1 MGRVV
6 MAYDR
11 RREEASFTQPARRRI
26 NFQVELGR
34 VPVPVETDRG
44 FAVLDQDRAATLRAW
59 VGALIPARGERP
71 SAGEV
76 GAAEYID
83 ATAFLAPPL
92 RALLIDAL
100 ETINRLSVE
109 LHEARFV
116 DLDSSSQAATIRQ
129 FEERD
134 ASGAFALIR
143 DLTYEA
149 YYTDRRVL
157 DELERET
164 GWRYATTYSG
174 SKMEPFDE
182 RLLARMR
189 TAPAT
194 WREA

>member
-1 MGRVV
+1 

-11 RREEASFTQPARRRI
+11 RREEASFTQPTRRRI
-26 NFQVELGR
+26 NYQIELGR
-34 VPVPVETDRG
+34 VPVPVEIDRG
-44 FAVLDQDRAATLRAW
+44 FAVLDEVRARTLRAW
-59 VGALIPARGERP
+59 VNALIPAHGERP
-71 SAGEV
+71 KAGDT
-76 GAAEYID
+76 GAAECID

-100 ETINRLSVE
+100 DAIDRLSLE
-109 LHEARFV
+109 LHGASFG
-116 DLDSSSQAATIRQ
+116 DIDSEGQAATLRQ
-129 FEERD
+129 FEETD

-157 DELERET
+157 DALERET
-164 GWRYATTYSG
+164 GWRYETTYSG
-174 SKMEPFDE
+174 SEMEPFDE
-182 RLLARMR
+182 QLLASMR